1 MSFSVD
7 SLKSSEISDATFR
20 DCYFRRTDLTNSTIR
35 DCSFERC
42 RFEQIDVSDV
52 TQIHGASLRD
62 CEVFSVVRSSEETA
76 IFAPE
81 SIAGT
86 LRSGVSDS
94 GSTSGCRD
102 RAGRSYRDGRS
113 ARTYDP
119 HVPRVLSF
127 DRSKRIH
134 VQTTTG
140 KQSQHLLRS
149 GPAFSQGY
157 GVVDEIE
164 YKGGGVR
171 GATGSG
177 YPSMTCNGRS
187 NRLTATS
194 RSFWKASAPDRPPRP
209 PGPLAGRYQSRESG
223 TSSHAPPC
231 SIDAWLTSPGR
242 VMSIAAS
249 MPSSGSVPSRTASTK
264 SSI

>member
-1 MSFSVD
+1 MAPRCVTAKSSPSSALLKKRRYSRRNRSLERFEAGFQIPDRHRDAGIEPAVPIETDDLLELTIRMCRVFFRSTGVNEYTFRQRLGSKANIFFD
-7 SLKSSEISDATFR
+7 QVLPSLK
-20 DCYFRRTDLTNSTIR
+20 
-35 DCSFERC
+35 
-42 RFEQIDVSDV
+42 
-52 TQIHGASLRD
+52 
-62 CEVFSVVRSSEETA
+62 
-76 IFAPE
+76 
-81 SIAGT
+81 
-86 LRSGVSDS
+86 
-94 GSTSGCRD
+94 
-102 RAGRSYRDGRS
+102 
-113 ARTYDP
+113 
-119 HVPRVLSF
+119 
-127 DRSKRIH
+127 
-134 VQTTTG
+134 
-140 KQSQHLLRS
+140 
-149 GPAFSQGY
+149 GY

-164 YKGGGVR
+164 YKGRGVR

-194 RSFWKASAPDRPPRP
+194 RSFWKASAPDRP